1 MAKKANT
8 KKTQKEIDINN
19 IDSMVDDM
27 KKLALEKPKEE
38 KENKGT
44 FPKKPKKE
52 KQEAS
57 DTPIEKTAIEET
69 PQIEEVV
76 ETSSEIAVE
85 EVVETPKE
93 NEEDLSFI
101 DEIKDKNEEKPKET
115 KPKETKKKMTYESMF
130 GPTWCGYGFTE

>member
-57 DTPIEKTAIEET
+57 DTPIEKTAIEES
-69 PQIEEVV
+69 PQIEEV

-115 KPKETKKKMTYESMF
+115 KPKEAKKKMTYDSMF

>member
-57 DTPIEKTAIEET
+57 DTPIEKTAIEES
-69 PQIEEVV
+69 PQIEEV

-115 KPKETKKKMTYESMF
+115 KPKEAKKKMTYESMF